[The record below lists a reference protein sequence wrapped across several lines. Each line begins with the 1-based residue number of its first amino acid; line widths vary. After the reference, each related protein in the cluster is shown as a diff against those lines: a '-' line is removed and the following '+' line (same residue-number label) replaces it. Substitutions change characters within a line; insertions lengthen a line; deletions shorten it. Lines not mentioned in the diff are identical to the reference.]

1 MLKFSRRKTISPG
14 SLPSQELLGM
24 TSKKTPMAAN
34 TEPKMM
40 NISPRLLNS
49 NTFHMLLEIP
59 ESS

>member
-1 MLKFSRRKTISPG
+1 
-14 SLPSQELLGM
+14 M
-24 TSKKTPMAAN
+24 TSKKTPMAAS

-59 ESS
+59 EPF